1 MQDKDKA
8 KKGGMVRAVGVIG
21 LVGLVGVVGP
31 DLLWS
36 SYKFCRPQREG
47 GPMGI
52 PYNWDYQ
59 D

>member
-1 MQDKDKA
+1 
-8 KKGGMVRAVGVIG
+8 MVRAVGVIG